1 MYKKTI
7 KIVNPTGL
15 HARPAS
21 DFVAT
26 AKKFTSKIKIKD
38 LTADEEPANAKSI
51 LTVLALGLAKGTEA
65 EITAEG
71 EDEEQ
76 AVESLAALIESG
88 FDE

>member
-38 LTADEEPANAKSI
+38 LTADEKPVNAKSI

-88 FDE
+88 FGE

>member
-1 MYKKTI
+1 MYKKKI

-38 LTADEEPANAKSI
+38 LTADEKPANAKSI

-88 FDE
+88 FGE

>member
-26 AKKFTSKIKIKD
+26 AKRFTSKIKIKN
-38 LTADEEPANAKSI
+38 LTADEKPANAKSI

-88 FDE
+88 FGE

>member
-38 LTADEEPANAKSI
+38 LTADEKPANAKSI

-88 FDE
+88 FGE